1 MVRPKAR
8 QWSRGNGMRQPRL
21 SISRPTPSEQRE
33 IHRLRHA
40 VYARELGQ
48 HPVNRDGMLR
58 DGLDRFNTY
67 IVARVG
73 GQVAGFVSITPP
85 PTKKGKVAHAY
96 SIDKYVSRSDLPFD
110 LDGGLY
116 EIRLL
121 TVDRVFRRSR
131 AASLLMYA
139 ALRWIEDRGGTR
151 VVAIG
156 RCELMRMYGRIGM
169 EPLGIVVRSGH
180 VSYEVMTAA
189 VQALRRRLDE
199 FPWLRRVVR
208 DSAWELEEPF
218 DPPESCFHGG
228 AFFKAIGER
237 FETLDR
243 REHIINAD
251 VLDAWFDPSPKVL
264 AALDSHLPWLLRT
277 SPPVAADGL
286 QATIAEVRGVEA
298 GNVLPG
304 AGSSDLIYLALRQ
317 WLKPGSR
324 ALILD
329 PTYGEYA
336 HVLER
341 VVGCRVDRLTLRR
354 RDGYAPDLERL
365 RGRLRRDYDL
375 VVLIN
380 PNSPTGRHVRRES
393 LEEIVAAAPARTRFW
408 IDETYVEYAGGGESL
423 EHFAAASDNTVVCK
437 SMSKVY
443 ALSGVRAAYL
453 CGPKRLIGPLRPLTP
468 PWAVSLPAQ
477 VAAVAALQDPAY
489 YDRCYRETHEL
500 RADLAQRLSDTC
512 GLDVVQSVANF
523 IMCHLPENSPSAAR
537 VTAACRDRNL
547 FIRDISNMGRHLESR
562 AVRIAVKDEAT
573 NGWIVAT
580 LADVLHPLHRG
591 PH

>member
-1 MVRPKAR
+1 MSV
-8 QWSRGNGMRQPRL
+8 G
-21 SISRPTPSEQRE
+21 RPTPSEQRE

-67 IVARVG
+67 IVARSG
-73 GQVAGFVSITPP
+73 RNVAGFVSITPP
-85 PTKKGKVAHAY
+85 ATSKGKASHAY
-96 SIDKYVSRSDLPFD
+96 SIDNYVSRSDLPFD
-110 LDGGLY
+110 LDGGVY

-169 EPLGIVVRSGH
+169 QPLGIVVRSGL

-189 VQALRRRLDE
+189 VQALRRRRVEL
-199 FPWLRRVVR
+199 PWLRRVAR
-208 DSAWELEEPF
+208 DSVWELEEPL
-218 DPPESCFHGG
+218 DPPDGCFHGG
-228 AFFKAIGER
+228 AFFRAIGER
-237 FETLDR
+237 FDSLERRDR
-243 REHIINAD
+243 IIGAD

-264 AALDSHLPWLLRT
+264 AALGRHLPWLLRT
-277 SPPVAADGL
+277 SPPVAAEGL
-286 QATIAEVRGVEA
+286 QATIAEARGVET
-298 GNVLPG
+298 GHVLPG

-317 WLKPGSR
+317 WLTPTSR
-324 ALILD
+324 VLILD

-336 HVLER
+336 HVLEH
-341 VVGCRVDRLTLRR
+341 VVGCRVDRFTLRR
-354 RDGYAPDLERL
+354 AEGYAPDLDRL
-365 RGRLRRDYDL
+365 RDRLRRDYAL
-375 VVLIN
+375 VVLVN
-380 PNSPTGRHVRRES
+380 PNSPTGTHVPRQC
-393 LEEIVAAAPARTRFW
+393 LEEILTEAPPGTRFW
-408 IDETYVEYAGGGESL
+408 IDETYVEYAGVDGSL
-423 EHFAAASDNTVVCK
+423 ERFAVTTDNVVVCK

-453 CGPKRLIGPLRPLTP
+453 CGPKNLIGPLRPLSP

-477 VAAVAALQDPAY
+477 VAAVTALQDPDY
-489 YDRCYRETHEL
+489 YGCCYRKTHEL
-500 RADLAQRLSDTC
+500 RADLARRLSDTC
-512 GLDVVQSVANF
+512 SLDIVEGVANF
-523 IMCHLPENSPSAAR
+523 IMCHLPDDAPPAAQ
-537 VTAACRDRNL
+537 VTAACRQRDL
-547 FIRDISNMGRHLESR
+547 FIRDVSNMGRQLGSR

-573 NGWIVAT
+573 NGRIVST
-580 LADVLHPLHRG
+580 LRDALHALRCG